1 MASIRVTAQVRRAV
15 AERARFCCEYCW
27 SQESYAT
34 QSFSVEHILARYHG
48 GKNHLDNLA
57 LACQGCNNHK
67 HKHTKLKGVDPAT
80 GQLARLFHPRH
91 DRWQTHFTW
100 NEDFTRCSSFLNL
113 TLETQHF
120 QDDSANQ
127 SLDSIDYDALA
138 PPANKLRANSEK
150 SLQDYISQ
158 SCRDLIH

>member
-1 MASIRVTAQVRRAV
+1 MASIRVSAKVRRAV

-67 HKHTKLKGVDPAT
+67 HTKLKGLDPAT
-80 GQLARLFHPRH
+80 GQLTRLFHPRH
-91 DRWQTHFTW
+91 DRWQDHFTW
-100 NEDFTRCSSFLNL
+100 NEDFSIMIGLTDIGRATIAELQINRSGLVNL
-113 TLETQHF
+113 RQAFYLLGKHPPKAM
-120 QDDSANQ
+120 QDDLMPN
-127 SLDSIDYDALA
+127 I
-138 PPANKLRANSEK
+138 
-150 SLQDYISQ
+150 
-158 SCRDLIH
+158 